1 MSEKPVLAWEGRP
14 GQANYY
20 YCWWW
25 PGLLRV
31 RTLTLAGPTQPW
43 LCPAHLTSPHLTA
56 HIISLSLSLS
66 LSLIP
71 QYWYFYLTPKIFKKF
86 KQKLHNGIEM
96 LMSYNFTF
104 FSLIQENWRALWCEN
119 ECDYNYC
126 IFIWWAGLGWP
137 GMAWDGLAWVSNCSY
152 DTTGSHWG
160 GSGGRLKTPPNTGL
174 VGSEPN
180 TGHYQ
185 VKYSI

>member
-1 MSEKPVLAWEGRP
+1 MKMSVIITIVFLFDELAW
-14 GQANYY
+14 
-20 YCWWW
+20 
-25 PGLLRV
+25 
-31 RTLTLAGPTQPW
+31 
-43 LCPAHLTSPHLTA
+43 
-56 HIISLSLSLS
+56 
-66 LSLIP
+66 
-71 QYWYFYLTPKIFKKF
+71 
-86 KQKLHNGIEM
+86 
-96 LMSYNFTF
+96 
-104 FSLIQENWRALWCEN
+104 
-119 ECDYNYC
+119 D
-126 IFIWWAGLGWP
+126 GLGWP